1 MNSTLLIRLQAP
13 MQAWG
18 VQSKF
23 SVRDTCREPTKSG
36 VIGLLCCALGR
47 RRDENLE
54 DLVDLRM
61 GVRVDREGMLMKDY
75 QTVRNYLKAD
85 GSIEEKDSFI
95 SHRYYLSD
103 AIFLVGL
110 EGKNEEQLHALLHA
124 LQHPRWLLYLGRR
137 AFPPSKPVWLPDGLR
152 LGIDLQRALAEYPF
166 LCGEAT
172 YQKSGQLRVLLED
185 PQGGVTQRDIP
196 QPFSSRSFSP
206 RSVSVLS
213 IRKPASVLEEG
224 KDVS

>member
-1 MNSTLLIRLQAP
+1 MTGTLLIRLEAP

-47 RRDENLE
+47 RRDENLD

-61 GVRVDREGMLMKDY
+61 GVRVDREGMLMKDF
-75 QTVRNYLKAD
+75 QTARSIMNAKGSPDTNVISDRYFLAD
-85 GSIEEKDSFI
+85 
-95 SHRYYLSD
+95 
-103 AIFLVGL
+103 AVFLVGL
-110 EGKNEEQLHALLHA
+110 EGKNEEQLHVLLFA

-137 AFPPSKPVWLPDGLR
+137 AFPPSKPVWLPNGLR

-172 YQKSGQLRVLLED
+172 NQKSEQLRVLLED
-185 PQGGVTQRDIP
+185 PRGGVTLRDIP

-213 IRKPASVLEEG
+213 MRKPTSALEEG

>member
-1 MNSTLLIRLQAP
+1 MTGTLLIRLEAP

-47 RRDENLE
+47 RRDENLD

-61 GVRVDREGMLMKDY
+61 GVRVDREGMLMKDF
-75 QTVRNYLKAD
+75 QTARDILYANGKPGANTISQRFYLAD
-85 GSIEEKDSFI
+85 
-95 SHRYYLSD
+95 
-103 AIFLVGL
+103 AVFLVGL
-110 EGKNEEQLHALLHA
+110 EGEDEDQLYTLLHA

-152 LGIDLQRALAEYPF
+152 LGIDLQRALADYPF
-166 LCGEAT
+166 LCSAAT
-172 YQKSGQLRVLLED
+172 YQKSEQLRVLLED

-196 QPFSSRSFSP
+196 QPFSLRNFSP
-206 RSVSVLS
+206 RSVSVIS
-213 IRKPASVLEEG
+213 VQKPASILEEG
-224 KDVS
+224 NDVS

>member
-1 MNSTLLIRLQAP
+1 MTGTLLIRLEAP

-23 SVRDTCREPTKSG
+23 SMRDTCREPTKSG

-47 RRDENLE
+47 QRSENLE

-61 GVRVDREGMLMKDY
+61 GVRVDREGMLMKDF
-75 QTVRNYLKAD
+75 QTARNIMNAKGSPDTNVISDRYFLAD
-85 GSIEEKDSFI
+85 
-95 SHRYYLSD
+95 
-103 AIFLVGL
+103 AVFLVGL
-110 EGKNEEQLHALLHA
+110 EGKNEEQLHTLLHA

-172 YQKSGQLRVLLED
+172 YQKSEQLRVLLED

-206 RSVSVLS
+206 RSVLVLS

>member
-1 MNSTLLIRLQAP
+1 

-36 VIGLLCCALGR
+36 VIGLLCCALGW
-47 RRDENLE
+47 RRDENLD

-61 GVRVDREGMLMKDY
+61 GVRVDREGMLMKDF
-75 QTVRNYLKAD
+75 QTARDILYANEKPGANTISQRFYLAD
-85 GSIEEKDSFI
+85 
-95 SHRYYLSD
+95 
-103 AIFLVGL
+103 AVFLVGL
-110 EGKNEEQLHALLHA
+110 EGEDEDQLHTLLHA

-152 LGIDLQRALAEYPF
+152 LGIDLQRALADYPF
-166 LCGEAT
+166 LCSAAT
-172 YQKSGQLRVLLED
+172 YQKSEQLRVLLED

-196 QPFSSRSFSP
+196 QPFSLRNFSP
-206 RSVSVLS
+206 RSVSVIS
-213 IRKPASVLEEG
+213 VQKPASILEEG
-224 KDVS
+224 NDVS